1 MHLPRLALALL
12 ATLSLSSCVYTNV
25 RVPLDEDL
33 DETVVGTKTGES
45 SYESILWLV
54 SWGDAGIQA
63 AAKNGGLTTLHH
75 ADQEIL
81 SVLAGFLYYRQTT
94 IVSGE

>member
-1 MHLPRLALALL
+1 MIP
-12 ATLSLSSCVYTNV
+12 
-25 RVPLDEDL
+25 PI